1 MATCRLLSR
10 RPSVAMCFRSVPLL
24 PAIQV
29 RLQCRNSPTLRPSL
43 VMCFRSVPMLLVI
56 QLRLHCRTS
65 PTIRPSVV
73 MCFRSVP
80 MLLVIQVRLHCHT
93 SPTRILKEW
102 IHLNCYPSV
111 IPSQCAIVPV
121 RCLSSRHTRILKEYK
136 RARKG
141 GGEAAERGLQNEFG
155 DEAR

>member
-1 MATCRLLSR
+1 MDWIDHLLNAKGEMATCHSRRLLSR

-29 RLQCRNSPTLRPSL
+29 CLQCRNSPTLRPSV

-56 QLRLHCRTS
+56 QVRLHCRTS

-102 IHLNCYPSV
+102 KHLNCYPSV
-111 IPSQCAIVPV
+111 LPSQCAIVPFP
-121 RCLSSRHTRILKEYK
+121 CLSSRHACIVALH
-136 RARKG
+136 
-141 GGEAAERGLQNEFG
+141 LHEF
-155 DEAR
+155 

>member
-1 MATCRLLSR
+1 
-10 RPSVAMCFRSVPLL
+10 MCFRSVPLL

-29 RLQCRNSPTLRPSL
+29 RLQCRNSPTLRPSFI
-43 VMCFRSVPMLLVI
+43 MCFRSVPMLLVI

-93 SPTRILKEW
+93 SPTRILKGVDTPQLLSLR
-102 IHLNCYPSV
+102 HSVAMCYRSGPMLV
-111 IPSQCAIVPV
+111 IQAYTNSEGIQTC
-121 RCLSSRHTRILKEYK
+121 KK
-136 RARKG
+136 GG